1 MNETETIG
9 ATPAR
14 PGSAEPRRPGRLRR
28 AMRPALWILVV
39 LAVAGGAFL
48 GIEQLIGNFH
58 TVVAGELY
66 RSAQISADQ
75 LADAKARYGIRT
87 VINLR
92 GPSTRSWYVDE
103 VRESERLGL
112 NHIDFKLS
120 AEQELTEQQVE
131 ELVAVMR
138 DAPKPILVHCKGGSD
153 RTGLASALYVAAIAR
168 KSEAAAEWQ
177 LSPYYGHFS
186 IPLLPSWAMDQSF
199 ERAEPWLGFKGS

>member
-1 MNETETIG
+1 
-9 ATPAR
+9 
-14 PGSAEPRRPGRLRR
+14 
-28 AMRPALWILVV
+28 MRSALWVLVV
-39 LAVAGGAFL
+39 LAVAGGGFL

-92 GPSTRSWYVDE
+92 GPSTRDWYVDE

-112 NHIDFKLS
+112 NHVDFKLS
-120 AEQELTEQQVE
+120 AEQELTPGQVE

-138 DAPKPILVHCKGGSD
+138 EAPKPILVHCKGGAD

-168 KSEAAAEWQ
+168 QSEAAAEWQ

-186 IPLLPSWAMDQSF
+186 IPLFPSWAMDQSF